1 MIVQFQ
7 LQNFRS
13 FSNSQIFSMRSQ
25 SKSVKNKELPNN
37 EILIGEE
44 KFLKS
49 AVLYGGNASG
59 KSNFLRAFGH
69 FAFIIQNSMN
79 FVESGIL
86 NLNPYVIDPDSE
98 KKPTEFEVIIYLNNS
113 YYRYGFSAD
122 LNGIQEEWLYVKK
135 VKQSKVFHR
144 IANSIEVGDSYKILK
159 DKTFQKTIHKNSL
172 ILSKGATFNEAI
184 CGILYKYIA
193 NTFIVLTPQDNLFR
207 NYSISGLNDTMKFN
221 FILNLLQSADTGIES
236 IVLHNHEVDQFS
248 FQIQNNSGRLET
260 TNPEVIKGM
269 LQQDVKTVRTRTD
282 GSELFTFFSEME
294 SEGTQKL
301 FHLSGILY
309 DCLKEGRPLIID
321 ELDTKFHPLLT
332 KRIIE
337 LFQKESTNPKHS
349 QLIFATHDTSLLSK
363 EIFRRDQIWFVE
375 KDRSGSSHLIPLS
388 DYNIRN
394 DLDIRK
400 NYLEGKFGAIPYLG
414 NFDFLNNYTK
424 EYV

>member
-13 FSNSQIFSMRSQ
+13 FSDIQIFSMRSQ
-25 SKSVKNKELPNN
+25 GKSVKNKELPDN
-37 EILIGEE
+37 EILLGEE

-69 FAFIIQNSMN
+69 FAFIVQNSIN
-79 FVESGIL
+79 FVESGSL
-86 NLNPYVIDPDSE
+86 NLNPFILDSE
-98 KKPTEFEVIIYLNNS
+98 SENKPTEFEIIIFLNGS
-113 YYRYGFSAD
+113 YYRYGFSAN
-122 LNGIQEEWLYVKK
+122 LNGIVEEWLYVKK

-144 IANSIEVGDSYKILK
+144 NGTLIEVGDTYKILK
-159 DKTFQKTIHKNSL
+159 DKIFQKTIHKNSL
-172 ILSKGATFNEAI
+172 VLSKGATFNEAI
-184 CGILYKYIA
+184 CGILYNYIA
-193 NTFIVLTPQDNLFR
+193 NTFFVLSPQDILFR
-207 NYSISGLNDTMKFN
+207 NYSITGLNDSVKYS

-236 IVLHNHEVDQFS
+236 IVLHNHEVDQYS
-248 FQIQNNSGRLET
+248 FQIQNNSGKLET
-260 TNPEVIKGM
+260 NHPEITKGIV
-269 LQQDVKTVRTRTD
+269 QQDVKSVRTRAD
-282 GSELFTFFSEME
+282 GSEISTFFSEME

-301 FHLSGILY
+301 FHLSAILY
-309 DCLKEGRPLIID
+309 DCLKEGRALIID

-332 KRIIE
+332 KKIIE
-337 LFQKESTNPKHS
+337 LFQKESTNPKYS
-349 QLIFATHDTSLLSK
+349 QLIFATHDTNLLSK

-414 NFDFLNNYTK
+414 KFDYNMNNK
-424 EYV
+424 KSFV

>member
-321 ELDTKFHPLLT
+321 ELDTKFHPLLS

-337 LFQKESTNPKHS
+337 LFQNESTNPKHS

-414 NFDFLNNYTK
+414 NFDFFNNYTK

>member
-144 IANSIEVGDSYKILK
+144 IANLIEVGDSYKILK

-321 ELDTKFHPLLT
+321 ELDTKFHPLLS

-337 LFQKESTNPKHS
+337 LFQNESTNPKHS

-414 NFDFLNNYTK
+414 NFDFFNNYTK